1 MTAAT
6 SPEPRGG
13 RLSPTVRLLGAAS
26 FLNDVASEM
35 ITPVLP
41 LFLTTQ
47 LGAGPAA
54 VGLVEGV
61 SEAASSLLKGVSGRA
76 ADRSGRS
83 KVLVVGG
90 YAVSNAVRP
99 LIALAAS
106 WPAVLVL
113 RFTDRI
119 GKGLR
124 TAPRDALIQRTS
136 EPAFRGRAFGFHRA
150 MDHLGATI
158 GPLAAFGLLTIGLS
172 MEQVFLAS
180 AVPGALLVALLLLR
194 LREPTASAAMLPTRA
209 AAPLL
214 SAGVVRRA
222 APALVLQGFVAV
234 PDAFLVL
241 WAARRGVATEAIP
254 LVWAAAHAARSGVVR
269 WLGAWSDGRRR
280 TAVVTSGWV
289 ARVAVLAAL
298 ALAPETPA
306 GTVILFIVWAAAGAS
321 TEGVERA
328 LVADCSAL
336 RTAGRAFGR
345 YHMAIG
351 IAALPGAAAFGLV
364 WETFGMHAAFA
375 YAAAGTAIA
384 AAVMASAAGKE
395 VPGSEEPS
403 RPGGVAP
410 GTHRDRADDG

>member
-1 MTAAT
+1 MTAPT

-41 LFLTTQ
+41 LFLTTR

-61 SEAASSLLKGVSGRA
+61 AEAASSLLKGFSGRV

-83 KVLVVGG
+83 RILVVGG

-106 WPAVLVL
+106 WPVVLVL
-113 RFTDRI
+113 RFTDRV

-158 GPLAAFGLLTIGLS
+158 GPLAAFGLLSIGLS
-172 MEQVFLAS
+172 FEQVFLAS
-180 AVPGALLVALLLLR
+180 AVPGAFLVALLLLR
-194 LREPTASAAMLPTRA
+194 LREPTEAATPHTLA
-209 AAPLL
+209 AAPVL

-222 APALVLQGFVAV
+222 APALVLQSFVAV

-241 WAARRGVATEAIP
+241 WAARRGIATEAIP
-254 LVWAAAHAARSGVVR
+254 LVWAAAHAARSAVVR

-280 TAVVTSGWV
+280 TVVVTAGWV
-289 ARVAVLAAL
+289 ARVAALAAL
-298 ALAPETPA
+298 ALAPDTVT
-306 GTVILFIVWAAAGAS
+306 GTVVLFIVWAATGAS

-384 AAVMASAAGKE
+384 AAVMAAAAGKE
-395 VPGSEEPS
+395 APGSEEPS
-403 RPGGVAP
+403 RPGSVAP